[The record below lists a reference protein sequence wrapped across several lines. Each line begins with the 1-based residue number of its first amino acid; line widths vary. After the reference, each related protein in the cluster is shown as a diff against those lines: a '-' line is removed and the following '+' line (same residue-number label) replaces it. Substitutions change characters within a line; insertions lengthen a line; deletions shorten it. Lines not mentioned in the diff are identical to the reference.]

1 MGGGP
6 TREHHTTRILG
17 PSAPIG
23 ARQLTVLRACR
34 AVHPGGFERDD
45 EALSLVSTYTDSP
58 GADAPVAVPRLPGEG
73 PRVSVRYRAARGV
86 LLLAFALLTV
96 QLWRLQIINTGAYR
110 DAAEGNRLRLSSI
123 QSLRGVIYDRNLTPL
138 AVNSPSFRV
147 KITEAD
153 LPTARRAEVLAETER
168 MLGMA
173 AGEIEQTLRTKGRGL
188 PPFTPMT
195 VRENVPRDTALALEE
210 RSWAL
215 PGVQVTVATVR
226 EYMDGPLFLHL
237 LGYMVLPSP
246 EEYSQRYQAQGYG
259 LDERVGVSGVEATYE
274 SELRGR
280 PGTRLV
286 EVDVGG
292 RPLRE
297 IEEAAP
303 EPGHSLVLT
312 IDAQLQRAVYDVLV
326 SRLAPNTSG
335 VAIIMDPRNGSLLS
349 MVSIPTYDAN
359 AFSTPDRGDEVARL
373 LSDQT
378 LPLFDRAIAG
388 QYPPGSTFKL
398 VTGLGALE
406 EGIVTRDTRINCNGG
421 LRIPNPYNPRLSTL
435 LPDWGVLGILDFV
448 QGLAQSCNVYFYTLG
463 GGFGEI
469 EGLGSERLARYARMM
484 GYGEPTGIDLPSEA
498 AGRVPDSRWKLQQVG
513 ETWLPGDTYN
523 MAIGQGYV
531 LATPLQVANV
541 TNSIAMGGVQ
551 YRPRLA
557 QAVVDGEG
565 NRLRSIEP
573 QILRQV
579 ALRPATLS
587 AVRDGMAAVLDS
599 RESSPFQIPG
609 MKVASKTGTAEFV
622 GPRDARGNLPTH
634 GWFTVYAP
642 ADNPRVSVSVFLERG
657 GGPADALPLA
667 MELLKRYFERYP

>member
-1 MGGGP
+1 MGLLP
-6 TREHHTTRILG
+6 VA
-17 PSAPIG
+17 PSTPG
-23 ARQLTVLRACR
+23 A
-34 AVHPGGFERDD
+34 FERDD
-45 EALSLVSTYTDSP
+45 EALPLVSTYTDSP
-58 GADAPVAVPRLPGEG
+58 GVDAPVAVPRLPGEG
-73 PRVSVRYRAARGV
+73 PRVSLRYRAARGA
-86 LLLAFALLTV
+86 LLLAFMLLTI

-147 KITEAD
+147 TITDAD

-188 PPFTPMT
+188 PPFTPVT

-226 EYMDGPLFLHL
+226 EYIDGPLFLHL
-237 LGYMVLPSP
+237 LGYMVLPPP

-259 LDERVGVSGVEATYE
+259 LDERVGASGVEATYE
-274 SELRGR
+274 AELRGR

-312 IDAQLQRAVYDVLV
+312 IDAQLQRTVHDVLV

-335 VAIIMDPRNGSLLS
+335 VAIVMDPRDGSVLS
-349 MVSIPTYDAN
+349 MASIPTYDAN

-378 LPLFDRAIAG
+378 LPLFDRTIAG

-398 VTGLGALE
+398 VTGIGALE

-435 LPDWGVLGILDFV
+435 LPDWGVLGVLDFV

-469 EGLGSERLARYARMM
+469 EGLGSERLARYARML

-541 TNSIAMGGVQ
+541 TNSVAMGGVQ

-565 NRLRSIEP
+565 NRLRSLEP

-579 ALRPATLS
+579 TFRPATLS
-587 AVRDGMAAVLDS
+587 AVRDGMAAVLDA
-599 RESSPFQIPG
+599 REARPFQIPG

-634 GWFTVYAP
+634 GWFTAYAP
-642 ADNPRVSVSVFLERG
+642 ADNPQVSVTVFVERG

-667 MELLKRYFERYP
+667 MELLKHYFERYPLNRT